1 MLYPGPPGSGLRDR
15 AQAPHPAPQSGSH
28 PDAPLDERDSF
39 YCVSDLGTIVNDNV
53 TFGEANRQKA
63 LNGKSSKTQVSD
75 DCMESWM
82 VDGVLDGAW
91 RCRDDMHNA

>member
-1 MLYPGPPGSGLRDR
+1 
-15 AQAPHPAPQSGSH
+15 
-28 PDAPLDERDSF
+28 
-39 YCVSDLGTIVNDNV
+39 V

-63 LNGKSSKTQVSD
+63 LNGKSSKIQVSD